1 VYLSVIATTHPRR
14 PTLLNLRQFAPG
26 LFKGQQSDESVEAD
40 ELSPFEYHQRHAPKH
55 GPSRARWLTSG
66 QMRRMHER
74 SAAAQRRKTNKR
86 FRKQW
91 VENEQAFFRLHGQV
105 QLLDNRPTS
114 PLVPG
119 VERVLTQRYGSVE
132 AAREHLD
139 GLLRERRGEGTRVG
153 A

>member
-1 VYLSVIATTHPRR
+1 M
-14 PTLLNLRQFAPG
+14 LNLRQFAPG
-26 LFKGQQSDESVEAD
+26 LFKGTQDEESAADD

-55 GPSRARWLTSG
+55 GPVKPRFLSNG
-66 QMRRMHER
+66 QLRRMHER
-74 SAAAQRRKTNKR
+74 GVKAQRRKTNKR

-105 QLLDNRPTS
+105 QLLDQRPTS

-119 VERVLTQRYGSVE
+119 VERVLEERYGSVD
-132 AAREHLD
+132 AAREHLQ
-139 GLLRERRGEGTRVG
+139 GLLRERLGEGKRVG